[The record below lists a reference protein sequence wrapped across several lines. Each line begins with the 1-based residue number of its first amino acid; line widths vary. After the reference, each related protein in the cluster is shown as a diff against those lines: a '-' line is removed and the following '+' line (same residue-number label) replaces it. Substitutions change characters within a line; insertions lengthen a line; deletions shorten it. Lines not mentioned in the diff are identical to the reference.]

1 MLTIYMSILY
11 KNLTHKI
18 ENSLFIQ
25 ALHIYKQ
32 KPWKTKQYMQKHNST
47 KSYNTE
53 QTTEH
58 DTANWKEKK
67 NALRTYK
74 TNTFRGYLESLGSKI
89 TLEFPKI
96 NPWQFKNTGSN
107 SENKVNVKLV
117 KQHAVGSILLIPD
130 MYMRGVSEDLP
141 IWTVSISLELMPYF
155 PLLVSYFLL

>member
-67 NALRTYK
+67 IHK
-74 TNTFRGYLESLGSKI
+74 
-89 TLEFPKI
+89 
-96 NPWQFKNTGSN
+96 
-107 SENKVNVKLV
+107 KLI
-117 KQHAVGSILLIPD
+117 KLTH
-130 MYMRGVSEDLP
+130 SEDT
-141 IWTVSISLELMPYF
+141 WKV
-155 PLLVSYFLL
+155 